1 MLFKITA
8 IAAALVA
15 SVSAHMTMID
25 PCPRFSPWCVHEPAT
40 LPAGAQLDYSIKSPI
55 PADGILCK
63 SNTPWSSP
71 VATWT
76 AGQSVTVQFYP
87 DGAAHGGGHT
97 QFSVSYDGGKTF
109 AVVYEVL
116 KYMFFNG
123 PSSGNTPE
131 VLSYTFTLPKEL
143 PNSDSVVF
151 AWSWVNAI
159 GNREFYMN
167 CADVAIT
174 GSSSS
179 SYTGKQMV
187 IADHNGYPTIPEFN
201 GDYTTG
207 LSYYENAAS
216 VTVSP
221 RGSSTSGGNGTY
233 AATPAASPSANYEAP
248 SAVTPVGHLAQ
259 AASSTVV
266 EEVAVSSA
274 PAAVSPT
281 LAPVSSAPA
290 VVEPATAADD
300 SSAGSD
306 GDDVSESGSDDS
318 SSSSGCTHGTMACA
332 ADGSGYQTCVWG
344 TWSVVINCPTKTRCK
359 PFNGSIICD
368 WA

>member
-1 MLFKITA
+1 MPSMGFAITA
-8 IAAALVA
+8 LALAA
-15 SVSAHMTMID
+15 SVSAHMTFID
-25 PCPRFSPWCVHEPAT
+25 PCPRFSPWCTHEPT
-40 LPAGAQLDYSIKSPI
+40 TFPAGIQPDYSIKNPI

-76 AGQSVTVQFYP
+76 AGQSVTIPFYP
-87 DGAAHGGGHT
+87 NGAAHGGGHA

-116 KYMFFNG
+116 KHMFFNG
-123 PSSGNTPE
+123 PSSSNTPE

-143 PNSDSVVF
+143 PNSDSVIF

-167 CADVAIT
+167 CADIKVT

-187 IADHNGYPTIPEFN
+187 IANHNGYPTIPEFG

-207 LSYYENAAS
+207 LSYYENSAN
-216 VTVSP
+216 VTVT
-221 RGSSTSGGNGTY
+221 GSSAYTSDYN
-233 AATPAASPSANYEAP
+233 AP
-248 SAVTPVGHLAQ
+248 KVNTD
-259 AASSTVV
+259 
-266 EEVAVSSA
+266 
-274 PAAVSPT
+274 PT
-281 LAPVSSAPA
+281 LIN
-290 VVEPATAADD
+290 VVTTTALPIAMLNIVQTGDTD
-300 SSAGSD
+300 SDYDSG
-306 GDDVSESGSDDS
+306 SESYLEVDPDSESDSGNSNNDVGV
-318 SSSSGCTHGTMACA
+318 GCTHGAMNCA
-332 ADGSGYQTCVWG
+332 SDSPGYEVCVWG
-344 TWSVVINCPTKTRCK
+344 TKVSIACGSGTVCK
-359 PFNGSIICD
+359 GTNGAIYCG